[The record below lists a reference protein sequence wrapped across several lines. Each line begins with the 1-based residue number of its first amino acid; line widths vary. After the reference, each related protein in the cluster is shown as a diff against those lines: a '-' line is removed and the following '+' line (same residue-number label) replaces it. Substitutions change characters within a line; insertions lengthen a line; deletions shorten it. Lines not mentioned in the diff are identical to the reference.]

1 MRKNLARKLLDAC
14 IGHVLIGCLL
24 VYDLLRRIVVRVHRT
39 PLERLEVQS
48 ILVIKLCCLGD
59 GVLALP
65 AIRALKQR
73 YPAARLT
80 MICTPRNTEAFRG
93 QEFIDE
99 CVELP
104 LTGLEGLGEL
114 FRSSLGAF
122 RKAVA
127 AGRACRPQVAVDLDL
142 YYKVT
147 PILAFLSGAAVRVG
161 FDTAGKNRAGLFTHR
176 APRAADKH
184 ELECFLDVLGALGIT
199 TDDRSTCLWQDP
211 EAVGTVREKLLGAG
225 IDPGTGYA
233 VVAPGSSRNWPEKR
247 WAPDRFAALGTWL
260 AERHGLPVV
269 LIGAGFEAELAEA
282 IAADI
287 QGRAVSFAGTSSIRE
302 TIEILRSAA
311 IVVSNDSGPMHLA
324 AAVGAPVVG
333 IFGPTN
339 PVKWR
344 PWGERARVVTAVDAC
359 PKMPCYYLS
368 SMPECDAADCI
379 GRISVEQVS
388 NAVDELLGTD

>member
-14 IGHVLIGCLL
+14 IGRVLIGCLL
-24 VYDLLRRIVVRVHRT
+24 VYDLIRRLLVGVYRT

-65 AIRALKQR
+65 AIRALKTR

-80 MICTPRNTEAFRG
+80 MVCTPRNTEAFRG

-114 FRSSLGAF
+114 FRSSLGVF

-127 AGRACRPQVAVDLDL
+127 AGRACHPQVAVDLDL

-147 PILAFLSGAAVRVG
+147 PILAFLSGAAIRVG

-176 APRAADKH
+176 APREPDKH
-184 ELECFLDVLGALGIT
+184 ELECFLDVLRALGIT
-199 TDDRSTCLWQDP
+199 TDDRSIGLWQDP
-211 EAVGTVREKLLGAG
+211 EAVRTAREKLLGAG
-225 IDPGTGYA
+225 IDPDAGYA
-233 VVAPGSSRNWPEKR
+233 VVAPGSSRNWPVKR

-260 AERHGLPVV
+260 TQRHGLPVV
-269 LIGAGFEAELAEA
+269 LIGAGFEAELADA
-282 IAADI
+282 IAGGID
-287 QGRAVSFAGTSSIRE
+287 GHSVSFAGSSSIRE
-302 TIEILRSAA
+302 TIEILRSATV
-311 IVVSNDSGPMHLA
+311 VVSNDSGPMHLA

-344 PWGERARVVTAVDAC
+344 PWGERTRVVTAVDGC
-359 PKMPCYYLS
+359 PKQPCYYLS

-379 GRISVEQVS
+379 GRVSVEQVS
-388 NAVDELLGTD
+388 DAVDELLGTE